1 VSPDELSRCHAR
13 ALAAAGRLRLP
24 LRSRVWKGQAGE
36 FQGAGVGSSLDFQD
50 HRTYV
55 PGDDPR
61 HINWAAFA
69 RTGQYTMKLYREEVR
84 PVVDVVLDASESM
97 FFDPFKAARSAEL
110 FCFAVESARRSGA
123 ATTVHLVRGDFTRAV
138 PAELVAAHRWLDEA
152 RALPAT
158 DPAAAPDLSRIP
170 FRGNAIRVLV
180 SDLLFA
186 GDPEPVIRCLAA
198 RQGSPILLVPFLKS
212 EASPEWTGNYEFV
225 DAERKSRHP
234 HRIEPSVLKR
244 YKESY
249 VNHFALW
256 KNATRRHQCRMA
268 RVACEPDLQTALF
281 AEAVPSGALETA
293 V

>member
-1 VSPDELSRCHAR
+1 
-13 ALAAAGRLRLP
+13 
-24 LRSRVWKGQAGE
+24 
-36 FQGAGVGSSLDFQD
+36 
-50 HRTYV
+50 
-55 PGDDPR
+55 
-61 HINWAAFA
+61 
-69 RTGQYTMKLYREEVR
+69 
-84 PVVDVVLDASESM
+84 
-97 FFDPFKAARSAEL
+97 
-110 FCFAVESARRSGA
+110 
-123 ATTVHLVRGDFTRAV
+123 V

-256 KNATRRHQCRMA
+256 KNAARRHQCRMA

>member
-1 VSPDELSRCHAR
+1 MSPDELSRCHAR
-13 ALAAAGRLRLP
+13 ALTAAGRLRLP

-61 HINWAAFA
+61 HINWAAYA

-97 FFDPFKAARSAEL
+97 FFDPQKAARSAEL

-123 ATTVHLVRGDFTRAV
+123 ATTVHLVRGDFT
-138 PAELVAAHRWLDEA
+138 

-198 RQGSPILLVPFLKS
+198 RQGSPILLVPFLQLVGISVWIVVLVQAAVVVGVYVK
-212 EASPEWTGNYEFV
+212 ATTG
-225 DAERKSRHP
+225 S
-234 HRIEPSVLKR
+234 
-244 YKESY
+244 
-249 VNHFALW
+249 
-256 KNATRRHQCRMA
+256 
-268 RVACEPDLQTALF
+268 
-281 AEAVPSGALETA
+281 
-293 V
+293 

>member
-1 VSPDELSRCHAR
+1 MTHDELSRCHAR
-13 ALAAAGRLRLP
+13 ALTAAGRLRLP
-24 LRSRVWKGQAGE
+24 LRSRIWRGQAGE

-61 HINWAAFA
+61 HINWQAFA

-97 FFDPFKAARSAEL
+97 FFDPDKATRSAEL

-123 ATTVHLVRGDFTRAV
+123 ATIVHLVRGDATRIMPPDLIAT
-138 PAELVAAHRWLDEA
+138 HRWLDES

-158 DPAAAPDLSRIP
+158 DPAAEPDFSRIP
-170 FRGNAIRVLV
+170 FRANAIRVLI

-186 GDPEPVIRCLAA
+186 GDPEPVMRYLSA
-198 RQGSPILLVPFLKS
+198 RQGSPILLVPFLKA
-212 EASPEWTGNYEFV
+212 EAAPEWTGNYEFV

-234 HRIEPSVLKR
+234 HRIEPSVLRR

-256 KNATRRHQCRMA
+256 KNTCQRHQCRMA

-281 AEAVPSGALETA
+281 AEALPSGALETA
-293 V
+293 I